1 MSMKKLTMLN
11 RILSLGLATALVL
24 SSPIVAYAEGDNEAV
39 VAEYS
44 VNNNSE
50 EVSSSDVGRT
60 EDDATS
66 SSEEDASISGDA
78 TSDNQDGDATSKDS
92 HEEQINNGSE
102 DESVADEAEATDEET
117 EDEELEDEELEE
129 LEDEK
134 ECKHEE
140 FEYESNYDGTHIK
153 RCKECGEIIE
163 EAEECEFDED
173 GICIYCGYREEIE
186 EKDEEITLEFEND
199 EVIVTVTAMK
209 SVLNGATSV
218 KAEKVTDKDQLEE
231 VASSLE
237 EDAEEAGKEL
247 KAFLAYDI
255 SLMNDDGK
263 VEPKDG
269 SVSVNIVSLKA
280 PETDEELDGTDVGIV
295 HFEEKSDSTEAVDL
309 TEEST
314 TSVETGDDI
323 ATVDVS
329 FETESFSVF
338 AIKWTTASTDK
349 KVGTIVWKDGDH
361 ARTTQ
366 TVNLYVVNQYG
377 DPIESATGE
386 IKYENLVTN
395 ESLSS
400 RVSATYNNYFTTLA
414 REVSV
419 EGYTYRGAYL
429 NDKRELTNISYKYE
443 PGRVYWA
450 ATIYGQ
456 GENNWQYIANG
467 ADRDNQRTSVNVF
480 LVYQDNREIAD
491 DKYFSAN
498 LFNYSKDS
506 INNASLRTGNANNAL
521 IFHDGG
527 DIITNGSAYYQP
539 WNRCNTNSSTDNP
552 TAFQG
557 IVGNTLSNNMPTFNY
572 AVAPLF
578 DPDSWLFS
586 SRTGAN
592 TSWDRKDDVLAYK
605 NVAIPFYFENGYYT
619 FDSKVNDYRFD
630 EPNNRMTR
638 TQRNDSE
645 GQFWP
650 FSGTKD
656 EPHFGMNLQVNFN
669 IAENGKDDNGKDTV
683 FEFSGDDDVWVF
695 IDNKLALDIGG
706 IHGVVSGR
714 INFAT
719 GDCIVDSAARS
730 VVNNGSQSR
739 TNLYTNVLGYKT
751 VEEGR
756 KALAKGG
763 HTLTFFYL
771 ERGASLSNCKIT
783 FNFKNQNIAVPT
795 DVYFNKA
802 DGAGRALAGAEFG
815 LYGEA
820 DTECKGTAL
829 YTATSDSTGKVL
841 FSNVEAGTYYMKE
854 MTAPKGYRVSKTIYV
869 VEVVNGTSS
878 IVEGS
883 VKSKTQ
889 GSFKIY
895 KKDDQNKKD
904 ITTIKNFKNE
914 NYKKSLTIKKEWDDN
929 NSSSRPDSITFDV
942 YGTYAD
948 DSGIKYIK
956 LDGSVCRSREAA
968 ITPVVVTKDDNWTR
982 TLENLKIFADEDCTQ
997 IISWNVEE
1005 HDISGYE
1012 LVDHQVTYTE
1022 NTNITEEILIPTPAT
1037 EGGEQYSHIDIE
1049 VDAVSDGDDS
1059 GRKITNIYDLDGNS
1073 GKITLIGYY
1082 DDNYNWVA
1090 DSKSVQMTKQNGYE
1104 WRADSQKL
1112 GQNSVLAFKVRYEG
1126 SNETKLVVIDSN
1138 SYYPEDSRY
1147 YKPSTQKVGGDH
1159 EPYRNVAMYYT
1170 GYYDPRN
1177 GYVDLSG
1184 ANLFTTAKVECPV
1197 TISNSK
1203 GNYYSS
1209 NYGYDR
1215 TGLDFILSP
1224 KTIAQ
1229 VSVEKLGNETHTFT
1243 NKNVMGSLTIE
1254 KKLTGNSAVASTD
1267 TMYGIKV
1274 ERVLEDGTTEVVSPI
1289 VDGIVQTNIISYYN
1303 GNRLLGVGYSN
1314 DAFNIFAD
1322 QSVTII
1328 DLLPGEYRVT
1338 ECYVYDKNANG
1349 EYEKA
1354 DLERYETTMYQVVD
1368 GAETALSLTGRST
1381 TVNVESGEDYQVKI
1395 VNELKQ
1401 SYEFKIIKRNAN
1413 TYETLAGAQFELR
1426 NEDDTFTVFYGVT
1439 NSEGEILWFNS
1450 LWEVENPDA
1459 ANSKPQTVKDGT
1471 YILRE
1476 TKAPKSFALSTEEW
1490 IVKYEKY
1497 EGVSVKI
1504 RSSNKVVHAT
1514 VNNAGSIKTYEYS
1527 FFDVVAYTLP
1537 ETGGRG
1543 VYVYTIGGVL
1553 LMMGAAL
1560 LLYRSKKNN
1569 KTTNK
1574 KGEKK

>member
-11 RILSLGLATALVL
+11 RILSLGLATALAL
-24 SSPIVAYAEGDNEAV
+24 SSPIVAYAEGDNEV
-39 VAEYS
+39 VAAEYS
-44 VNNNSE
+44 VNDNSE
-50 EVSSSDVGRT
+50 EVSSSEAGRA

-66 SSEEDASISGDA
+66 SSEEDASVSGDA
-78 TSDNQDGDATSKDS
+78 TSDNHDGDATSNDS
-92 HEEQINNGSE
+92 QEEQINNGSE
-102 DESVADEAEATDEET
+102 DESVADEAEATDEEAEDDEL
-117 EDEELEDEELEE
+117 EDEELEDEELE
-129 LEDEK
+129 DEK
-134 ECKHEE
+134 KCKHEE
-140 FEYESNYDGTHIK
+140 FEYESNGDGTHIK

-173 GICIYCGYREEIE
+173 EICIHCGYKKEEIE
-186 EKDEEITLEFEND
+186 DEDKEITLEFEND
-199 EVIVTVTAMK
+199 EVIVTVTAKK
-209 SVLNGATSV
+209 SVLNGATEV
-218 KAEKVTDKDQLEE
+218 KAEKVTDEDQLEE
-231 VASSLE
+231 VATSLS
-237 EDAEEAGKEL
+237 EDAEESGKEL

-255 SLMNDDGK
+255 SLMNEDGK

-280 PETDEELDGTDVGIV
+280 PETDEELEGTDVGIV
-295 HFEEKSDSTEAVDL
+295 HFEENSDSTEAVDL

-323 ATVDVS
+323 STVDVS

-338 AIKWTTASTDK
+338 AIKWTTVSLK
-349 KVGTIVWKDGDH
+349 KRVGTITWKDQN
-361 ARTTQ
+361 TQ
-366 TVNLYVVNQYG
+366 TLNIYAVDQYG
-377 DPIESATGE
+377 NPIENAPTDV
-386 IKYENLVTN
+386 INYKDLNANEN
-395 ESLSS
+395 LSS
-400 RVSATYNNYFTTLA
+400 RVSATNYNYFTTLA
-414 REVSV
+414 RQFSV
-419 EGYTYRGAYL
+419 EGYTYRGTFL
-429 NDKRELTNISYKYE
+429 EDKRQITNISYIR
-443 PGRVYWA
+443 GRGDVHWG
-450 ATIYGQ
+450 ATVYGQ
-456 GENNWQYIANG
+456 GDNFQWIANG
-467 ADRDNQRTSVNVF
+467 ANVDNKWTSVNVF
-480 LVYQDNREIAD
+480 FVYQDNREIAD

-557 IVGNTLSNNMPTFNY
+557 IVGSTLSNNMPTFNY
-572 AVAPLF
+572 AVAPIF

-592 TSWDRKDDVLAYK
+592 TYWDRKDDILAYR

-619 FDSKVNDYRFD
+619 FDSKVNDYSFD

-829 YTATSDSTGKVL
+829 YTATSDANGKVT
-841 FSNVEAGTYYMKE
+841 FSDVEAGTYYMKE
-854 MTAPKGYRVSKTIYV
+854 MVAPKGYRVSKTIYV

-878 IVEGS
+878 IVDGA

-895 KKDDQNKKD
+895 KKDDQNKKE

-914 NYKKSLTIKKEWDDN
+914 SYKKNLTIKKEWDDN
-929 NSSSRPDSITFDV
+929 NSTSRPDNITFDV
-942 YGTYAD
+942 YGTFAD
-948 DSGIKYIK
+948 DSGVKYIK
-956 LDGSVCRSREAA
+956 LDGTVCGSKEAA
-968 ITPVVVTKDDNWTR
+968 ITPVIVTKDDNWTR
-982 TLENLKIFADEDCTQ
+982 TIENLKIFADEDCTQ

-1005 HDISGYE
+1005 REIIGYE
-1012 LVDHQVTYTE
+1012 LTDHDVTYTE
-1022 NTNITEEILIPTPAT
+1022 NTNITEEILIPSPAT
-1037 EGGEQYSHIDIE
+1037 EGGEQYSHLDIE

-1059 GRKITNIYDLDGNS
+1059 GRRITNIYDLDGNS
-1073 GKITLIGYY
+1073 GRITLIGYY
-1082 DDNYNWVA
+1082 DDSYRWVA
-1090 DSKSVQMTKQNGYE
+1090 DSKSVQMSKQNGYE

-1112 GQNSVLAFKVRYEG
+1112 GQNSVLAFKVKYEG
-1126 SNETKLVVIDSN
+1126 SNDTKLVIIDSN
-1138 SYYPEDSRY
+1138 SYYPQDSRY
-1147 YKPSTQKVGGDH
+1147 YKPSSEKVGGEH

-1170 GYYDPRN
+1170 GTYNPRN

-1254 KKLTGNSAVASTD
+1254 KKITGNSAVASTD
-1267 TMYGIKV
+1267 TMYGIRV

-1289 VDGIVQTNIISYYN
+1289 VDGVVQTNIISYYN

-1322 QSVTII
+1322 QSLTII

-1368 GAETALSLTGRST
+1368 GAEQALSLIERT
-1381 TVNVESGEDYQVKI
+1381 TSVNVESGKDSQVKV

-1401 SYEFKIIKRNAN
+1401 SYEFKIVKRNAN

-1426 NEDDTFTVFYGVT
+1426 NADDTFTVFYGVT
-1439 NSEGEILWFNS
+1439 NSQGEILWFNS
-1450 LWEVENPDA
+1450 LWEVENPDSEH
-1459 ANSKPQTVKDGT
+1459 SKPQTVQDGT

-1476 TKAPKSFALSTEEW
+1476 TKAPKSFALSKEEW
-1490 IVKYEKY
+1490 IVTYEKY
-1497 EGVSVKI
+1497 EGVSVRIK
-1504 RSSNKVVHAT
+1504 SSNKVVHAT
-1514 VNNAGSIKTYEYS
+1514 VSKAGNIATYEYS

-1560 LLYRSKKNN
+1560 LLYKSKKNN
-1569 KTTNK
+1569 KNNK
-1574 KGEKK
+1574 